1 MHSGK
6 CIEGMGNSVY
16 MIPYRRYIFINFLK
30 TVFFDILGHDGGS
43 RIVPPQPLAPAQM

>member
-16 MIPYRRYIFINFLK
+16 MIPAVYILNFLK

-43 RIVPPQPLAPAQM
+43 WIVPPQPLAPAQM